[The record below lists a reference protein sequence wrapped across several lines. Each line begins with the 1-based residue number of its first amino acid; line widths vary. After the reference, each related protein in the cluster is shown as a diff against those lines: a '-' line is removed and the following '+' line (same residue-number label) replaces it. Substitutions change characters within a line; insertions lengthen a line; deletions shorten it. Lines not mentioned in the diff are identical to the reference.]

1 MTSDA
6 STTGGARSLYRD
18 AGVDIDRAGQS
29 LSAIRQMARTT
40 LNAEQQQSD
49 IGHFGGV
56 YLLKSGP
63 DRLLVA
69 SADGIGTK
77 IKLAFVLGPWAHSQ
91 VGADLVNHCVND
103 ILACGATPLFFL
115 DYVAMGRLDPA
126 TLEALVDGMA
136 SACRENQVAL
146 IGGET
151 AEMPG
156 LYADGEYDAAGF
168 IVGEV
173 APDRYIDGSEVR
185 AGDAVLGFPGLGL
198 HTNGFSLARKIAGLS
213 GVADHDRALLE
224 APFDGGSDSTLGAA
238 LMAPHPSYV
247 AQVAPLLA
255 AGLVRGMA
263 HITGGGLIDNV
274 PRMIPEGLQAIVD
287 AETWTMNPVFDYLV
301 EQGKV
306 SEEERYRVFNM
317 GIGFVIAVRAG
328 EVDNAKSLAPE
339 AIEIGR
345 IAGADGDGAP
355 RIQIVHS
362 RSGA

>member
-1 MTSDA
+1 MTGSA
-6 STTGGARSLYRD
+6 KSLYRD

-29 LSAIRQMARTT
+29 LSAIRRMARST
-40 LNAEQQQSD
+40 LTAEQQQSE

-56 YLLKSGP
+56 FPLKSGP

-77 IKLAFVLGPWAHSQ
+77 IKLAFVLGGWAHRR

-115 DYVAMGRLDPA
+115 DYVAMGRLDPT
-126 TLEALVDGMA
+126 TLEALVEGMA
-136 SACRENQVAL
+136 SACRENGLAL

-173 APDRYIDGSEVR
+173 APDRYVDGSEVL
-185 AGDAVLGFPGLGL
+185 AGDSVLGFPGLGL
-198 HTNGFSLARKIAGLS
+198 HTNGFSLARKIAGLT
-213 GVADHDRALLE
+213 GAADHDRLLLE
-224 APFDGGSDSTLGAA
+224 EPLGRPTDSTLGDA

-247 AQVAPLLA
+247 GQVAPLLV
-255 AGLVRGMA
+255 AGFVRGMA
-263 HITGGGLIDNV
+263 HITGGGLMDNV

-287 AETWTMNPVFDYLV
+287 AEAWTANPVFDYLV

-317 GIGFVIAVRAG
+317 GIGFVVAVRASD
-328 EVDNAKSLAPE
+328 VKNAKSLAPG

-345 IAGADGDGAP
+345 VTEVGGDSAP